1 MSCIERAGWFS
12 GVLSAVRVYQSVS
25 ISGPSATT
33 KPIDA
38 NSCSAFERAADRMQA
53 ALRAAATGQR
63 HIERFCGELGLQR
76 GFTQP
81 AAACFERVL
90 GGHLGGVDRCARLAA
105 RVRVELAERLETFG
119 ERANLAKIARL
130 GLFELRAIGRRAKVG
145 CGLLQQLIELFHVP
159 ALAKCGVAG

>member
-1 MSCIERAGWFS
+1 MPVGLDLGAIGDDKTDRREQ
-12 GVLSAVRVYQSVS
+12 LL
-25 ISGPSATT
+25 
-33 KPIDA
+33 DA
-38 NSCSAFERAADRMQA
+38 LERAADRMQA

-63 HIERFCGELGLQR
+63 HIERFCSELGLQR

-90 GGHLGGVDRCARLAA
+90 DGHLGGVDRCARLAA

-119 ERANLAKIARL
+119 ERASLAKIARL

-145 CGLLQQLIELFHVP
+145 CGLLYQLIELFHVP